1 MWTSAPIIFL
11 LPLYFNGSRGLF
23 TSSHL
28 YNKGCWPETGILH
41 NKLSLSSKPGNS
53 IIFWTILCVLLH
65 QRSIC
70 HDLFTRKNS
79 RRLNNCDTHCTC
91 IGIIEHGPVC
101 YLFMK
106 KLVFFMRIFLITIGK
121 RSYSLFYLL
130 TTSYINQ
137 RYNYIGPI
145 SSNYKSS
152 KELEE
157 NLMRYYSSDII
168 VALGCI
174 WS

>member
-1 MWTSAPIIFL
+1 MSKSMWTSAPIIFL

-41 NKLSLSSKPGNS
+41 NKLSISSKPGNS

-106 KLVFFMRIFLITIGK
+106 KLVFFYENFFNHNRQEVIQLV
-121 RSYSLFYLL
+121 LFAHYLL
-130 TTSYINQ
+130 HQPKIQLHRTY
-137 RYNYIGPI
+137 
-145 SSNYKSS
+145 
-152 KELEE
+152 
-157 NLMRYYSSDII
+157 
-168 VALGCI
+168 
-174 WS
+174 